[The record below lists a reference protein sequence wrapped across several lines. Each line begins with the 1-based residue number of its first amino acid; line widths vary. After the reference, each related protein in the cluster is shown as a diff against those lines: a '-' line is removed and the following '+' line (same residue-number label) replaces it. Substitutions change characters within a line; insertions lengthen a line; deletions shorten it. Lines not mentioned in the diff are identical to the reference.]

1 MACESNECPRRARI
15 PVSDAVIDFIGRIR
29 DTRRIGI
36 TLVEHDMRVV
46 MRLCE
51 RVQVLDNGATLA
63 EGSPNEIRTN
73 QRVLEAYLGTG
84 SVGSA
89 RRN

>member
-1 MACESNECPRRARI
+1 M
-15 PVSDAVIDFIGRIR
+15 IDFIRKIGE
-29 DTRRIGI
+29 TRRIGI

-51 RVQVLDNGATLA
+51 RVHVLDNGATLA
-63 EGSPNEIRTN
+63 EGSPSEIRTN

-89 RRN
+89 